1 MTEMQ
6 QTEIELTGK
15 KKKKA
20 SLSKRKIAAFV
31 ALIIFII
38 VIIMLTMMLAN
49 RASRTPEIIQPQPQ
63 ALPAEGAQPLED
75 PAAKD
80 VAAP

>member
-6 QTEIELTGK
+6 PTEIELTARSRK
-15 KKKKA
+15 KP

-31 ALIIFII
+31 ALVIFIAA
-38 VIIMLTMMLAN
+38 IIALTIALAN

-63 ALPAEGAQPLED
+63 ALPAGDAVPD
-75 PAAKD
+75 PTADK
-80 VAAP
+80 PKP